1 MLQRLYIDN
10 FRSLVNFECKFDSVQ
25 LLMGPNGAG
34 KSTIFDVLSFVRD
47 FSINGIGQIEDY
59 FGGRSRTLW
68 QSVDVQTFELDISGN
83 SGVYRFRL
91 EVDGWGHPERPR
103 IVSESVTF
111 DGQPIF
117 RFELGEVHLY
127 NDRFE
132 DKVQYPF
139 DWHRSALA
147 TTAERRENTRLTWVK
162 NWLAG
167 LRVLRPDP
175 RRMVGVATTEAKFPE
190 PDFNNFAE
198 WYTHLRLER
207 TEQEFIE
214 LLESLQQVI
223 EGLESI
229 RLESLLDNRRIK
241 LRMKSPASLPFGVKP
256 PEHMLQE
263 LSDGQRVLIALYASI
278 QFLLTHDRTLCFDEP
293 DNFIALREIQPWL
306 DRLLEKVDDA
316 GGGCQV
322 FIISHHPELLNRLA
336 IRDGLL
342 LSRPNGLQTRISAF
356 EDSQSTGLSPA
367 ELVARGWENE

>member
-1 MLQRLYIDN
+1 MLQRPYIDN
-10 FRSLVNFECKFDSVQ
+10 FRSLVNFECKFYSIQ
-25 LLMGPNGAG
+25 LLMGPNGSG
-34 KSTIFDVLSFVRD
+34 KSTVFDGLSFLRD
-47 FSINGIGQIEDY
+47 FSIFGVGQIEDY

-68 QSVDVQTFELDISGN
+68 QNVDVQTFEVDVAGN
-83 SGVYRFRL
+83 GGTYRLRL
-91 EVDGWGHPERPR
+91 EVDGWGNPERPR

-111 DGQPIF
+111 DGQTIF

-147 TTAERRENTRLTWVK
+147 TTAERRENTRLTWMK

-167 LRVLRPDP
+167 LRVVRPDP
-175 RRMVGVATTEAKFPE
+175 RRMSGVATSESKFPA
-190 PDFNNFAE
+190 PDFSNFAE

-207 TEQEFIE
+207 TEQEFID
-214 LLESLQQVI
+214 LLEALQEVV

-229 RLESLLDNRRIK
+229 RLESLLETRRIR
-241 LRMKSPASLPFGVKP
+241 LRMRGLASHPRGDKS

-263 LSDGQRVLIALYASI
+263 LSDGQRVLIALYTSVH
-278 QFLLTHDRTLCFDEP
+278 FLLTPDRTLCFDEP

-306 DRLLEKVDDA
+306 NSLLEKVDDSA
-316 GGGCQV
+316 SGCQV
-322 FIISHHPELLNRLA
+322 LIISHHPELLNRLA
-336 IRDGLL
+336 VRDGLL
-342 LSRPNGLQTRISAF
+342 LSRPNGLQTRIGAF